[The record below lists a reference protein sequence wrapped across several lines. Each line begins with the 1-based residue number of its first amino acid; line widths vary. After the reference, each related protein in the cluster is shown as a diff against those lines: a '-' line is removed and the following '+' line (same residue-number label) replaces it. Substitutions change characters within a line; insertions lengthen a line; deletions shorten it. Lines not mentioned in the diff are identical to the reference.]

1 MVRHGSLVMVIQRV
15 RRLLLLLCVKG
26 YVRGVGMRAERTY
39 ALDGRILGVE
49 LPTSGHGC
57 DVRAQ

>member
-1 MVRHGSLVMVIQRV
+1 MVIQRV